1 MELKERIDAFVKL
14 GELIT
19 KLIDNKNDTDK
30 NAIDFQHLLETVKS
44 SNEWFTHE
52 SLTYSLTSIAEN
64 LKIDN
69 IQNWI
74 KRYPSIQNKIGQ
86 KRVGL
91 VTAGNIPLV
100 GFHDLLSVLMAGHE
114 IVIKLSSK
122 DDKLMKGIVELLK
135 NINHGFDN
143 LISFENNQLKK
154 FDAIIATGSNN
165 SAKYFEYYFGKYPN
179 IIRKNR
185 NSLAILTG
193 DETKEDLDLLADDI
207 LLYYGLGCRNVS
219 KIYIPDNYNIDK
231 LFESVYKYHEYSN
244 HNKFANNYTY
254 NKSIYLM
261 NKAPFWEN
269 GFMIMKEDSGL
280 TSPISVV
287 FIERYQDIEKVKEN
301 IEAQRDQIQCVVAK
315 KGIVEGSVLFGE
327 SQKPNLWDYADNVD
341 TLQFLLSL

>member
-14 GELIT
+14 GELLP
-19 KLIDNKNDTDK
+19 KLIDYKNDKDK

-44 SNEWFTHE
+44 SNEWFTLE
-52 SLTYSLTSIAEN
+52 SLIYSLTSIAEN

-69 IQNWI
+69 IRNWTN
-74 KRYPSIQNKIGQ
+74 RYPSIQNKIEQ

-100 GFHDLLSVLMAGHE
+100 GFHDVLSVLIAGHE

-122 DDKLMKGIVELLK
+122 DDKLMKRIVELLK

-193 DETKEDLDLLADDI
+193 DETKDDLDLLADDI

-219 KIYIPDNYNIDK
+219 KIYIPENYNIDR
-231 LFESVYKYHEYSN
+231 LFESVYKYREYAN
-244 HNKFANNYTY
+244 HNKFANNYNY

-261 NKAPFWEN
+261 NKASFWEN
-269 GFMIMKEDSGL
+269 GFMIMKEDTGL

-287 FIERYQDIEKVKEN
+287 YIERYQDIEKVKAS
-301 IEAQRDQIQCVVAK
+301 IEAQKDQIQCVVAK
-315 KGIVEGSVLFGE
+315 AGIVVGSVLFGE
-327 SQKPNLWDYADNVD
+327 TQKPNLWDYADNVD
-341 TLQFLLSL
+341 TMQFLLSL